1 MLSALLLGLVSLSGA
16 CQDEPQTG
24 PNTQGSDSQGPEQ
37 DPDQGPEQGPGD
49 EPDKP
54 EAVIDCDALVA
65 TGNDPGEIPVDLTR
79 LASSGQEVSVRS
91 YCNDPLLVLSGTAYC
106 AN

>member
-16 CQDEPQTG
+16 CQGDPQTE
-24 PNTQGSDSQGPEQ
+24 PDQGPGSS
-37 DPDQGPEQGPGD
+37 DTSGPEQGPGD

-65 TGNDPGEIPVDLTR
+65 TGNDPGEIPVDLIR
-79 LASSGQEVSVRS
+79 LASSGQEVSLRS